1 MSEEGAGIK
10 SRTGLVNYPASI
22 GSLPSYQAQV
32 EVSHT
37 WVRGRGWAMG
47 GGGEEEGAGIKS
59 RTGLV
64 NYLASIGSL
73 LS

>member
-1 MSEEGAGIK
+1 MGEREGVGD
-10 SRTGLVNYPASI
+10 
-22 GSLPSYQAQV
+22 
-32 EVSHT
+32 
-37 WVRGRGWAMG
+37 RGWG
-47 GGGEEEGAGIKS
+47 GGVSEEGAGIKS